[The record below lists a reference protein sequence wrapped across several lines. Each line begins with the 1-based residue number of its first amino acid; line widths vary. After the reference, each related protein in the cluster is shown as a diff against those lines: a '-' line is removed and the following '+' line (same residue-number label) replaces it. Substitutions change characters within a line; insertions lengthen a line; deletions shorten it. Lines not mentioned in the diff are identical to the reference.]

1 MTETARF
8 FLLLAAAAVLAAGA
22 ILAMRNPRVAEARAR
37 AFFSICVFAGAAVL
51 LERAGIAGGVLRS
64 VRPIEQA
71 YALVRWIVLGAAAA
85 SAILAFAAPGRA
97 SFARSAW
104 TLRGLCASTA
114 LGFLAIEAGKLAH
127 DAEMREF
134 FTASGYPVA
143 LMYAVMAAEVLG
155 AIGLFVPR
163 AAPLRGGG
171 IGAADARRDRHARE
185 ERRSVLRLARRREDA
200 RAAGR
205 DRGTREAREHRASNL
220 RPSRLD
226 ARDLG
231 SKSNLI
237 ASAAHESRDA
247 PAFASLV

>member
-22 ILAMRNPRVAEARAR
+22 ILAMRNPRVGEARAR
-37 AFFSICVFAGAAVL
+37 AFFWICVFAGAAVL

-163 AAPLRGGG
+163 ARLYAAAGLALLMLGAIATHAKNGDPFSDSLDAVRMLVLLGG
-171 IGAADARRDRHARE
+171 IT
-185 ERRSVLRLARRREDA
+185 VLARRASTA
-200 RAAGR
+200 RATFVHRVSTPATS
-205 DRGTREAREHRASNL
+205 DRNRT
-220 RPSRLD
+220 
-226 ARDLG
+226 
-231 SKSNLI
+231 
-237 ASAAHESRDA
+237 
-247 PAFASLV
+247 

>member
-37 AFFSICVFAGAAVL
+37 AFFWICVFAGAAVL

-127 DAEMREF
+127 DAEMRAF
-134 FTASGYPVA
+134 FTSSGYPVPM
-143 LMYAVMAAEVLG
+143 MYTVMGAEALG
-155 AIGLFVPR
+155 AIGLLLPGTRAPPPPR
-163 AAPLRGGG
+163 SRCSCS
-171 IGAADARRDRHARE
+171 ARSARM
-185 ERRSVLRLARRREDA
+185 
-200 RAAGR
+200 
-205 DRGTREAREHRASNL
+205 RGTGTLSRIRWMQCGCCCCWRGSPFSLPEDRPPAKTARSNHR
-220 RPSRLD
+220 
-226 ARDLG
+226 
-231 SKSNLI
+231 
-237 ASAAHESRDA
+237 
-247 PAFASLV
+247 